1 MPPMVDFVNSI
12 SATEFDT
19 GHEFVKGVLV
29 EKDPSLDL
37 SSGSAL
43 DGLMVENEAH
53 LSAIHQSRLDQLAN
67 ASSLAAITANLTN
80 VTDADVDTLVSN
92 YGITRESAT
101 NAAGPVRIITTTPI
115 PYQIPIGFGF
125 TFNAL
130 TFQTVEGFRAYPPGS
145 VGIQINANSKLMTI
159 RADGKFE
166 FTINVQATATGA
178 VSQLAAGSVLTIQ
191 SPLTGMDQAIVAA
204 DFTGGADQETN
215 QELLDRCVVG
225 LTARVLAGP
234 EHIQA
239 SLTGQFPGAI
249 CAVVGVG
256 SPLMVRD
263 RANLFGLSTGGKQDI
278 YCKTSQSIRQKTI
291 TVNGTV
297 IDPTSKQVLLDIPYV
312 DGIGLY
318 RVVAIRPIGTVGLG
332 GDEPTSATWS
342 TYLATH
348 YLPFIST
355 PLDAAFSVNGKLQV
369 VFNDS
374 LGVGTYALNDIRQY
388 DIDVL
393 WMPSIQA
400 VADFMTSDGLRP
412 ASQDILI
419 KAGVPCSV
427 ICQATVRVP
436 PTAPAPDLTTL
447 KSEISAAINGLPFGT
462 QSLSAFI
469 IHRAVAAAIPRGD
482 VVNTTMRGIIYA
494 PSGED
499 LTLATSS
506 ELTIPLDPVNL
517 VGPPN
522 TFFSCTPDQVE
533 LVIVSR

>member
-1 MPPMVDFVNSI
+1 MVDFINSI

-19 GHEFVKGVLV
+19 GHEFVKGVLI
-29 EKDPSLDL
+29 EKNPSLDL

-67 ASSLAAITANLTN
+67 ASSLAAIAANLTN

-101 NAAGPVRIITTTPI
+101 NASGPVRIIVTTPV

-125 TFNAL
+125 TFNNL

-145 VGIQINANSKLMTI
+145 VGVTVNANSKLMTT

-166 FTINVQATATGA
+166 FTIVIQAVATGVA
-178 VSQLAAGSVLTIQ
+178 SQLAAGSVLVIQ
-191 SPLTGMDQAIVAA
+191 SPLAGMDQAIVAS
-204 DFTGGADQETN
+204 DFVGGADAETN
-215 QELLDRCVVG
+215 QQLLDRAVVG
-225 LTARVLAGP
+225 LTAHVLAGP

-239 SLTGQFPGAI
+239 TLAGQFPGAT

-278 YCKTSQSIRQKTI
+278 YCRTSQTIRQKTI

-297 IDPTSKQVLLDIPYV
+297 IEVATKQVLLDIPYV
-312 DGIGLY
+312 DGIGAY

-332 GDEPTSATWS
+332 GDLPTSATWS

-348 YLPFIST
+348 YLPFITT

-369 VFNDS
+369 VFTDS

-388 DIDVL
+388 DIDIL
-393 WMPSIQA
+393 WMPTIQG
-400 VADFMTSDGLRP
+400 VADFLTSDELRP
-412 ASQDILI
+412 ASQDILV

-427 ICQATVRVP
+427 SCQATVRVP
-436 PTAPAPDLTTL
+436 ATVLPPDLATL
-447 KSEISAAINGLPFGT
+447 KGEISRAISGLPVGT
-462 QSLSAFI
+462 QSLSAFV
-469 IHRAVAAAIPRGD
+469 IHRAVAATIPRGD
-482 VVNTTMRGIIYA
+482 VVNTTMRGLIYC
-494 PSGED
+494 PSGVD

-506 ELTIPLDPVNL
+506 ELVIPTDPANL
-517 VGPPN
+517 VGPSN
-522 TFFSCTPDQVE
+522 TFFSCTPEQVE